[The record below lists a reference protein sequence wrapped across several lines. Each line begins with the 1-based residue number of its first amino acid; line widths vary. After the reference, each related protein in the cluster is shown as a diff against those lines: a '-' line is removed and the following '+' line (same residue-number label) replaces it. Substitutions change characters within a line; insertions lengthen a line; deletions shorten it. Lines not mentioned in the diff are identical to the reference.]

1 MSKKLLTAALLALSQ
16 TAFAQSTPLTS
27 GGQIQQ
33 IPPAPSPQR
42 AMPEIRIEQGGA
54 PATPESD
61 SAKILVQSL
70 NVTGQTLYSEA
81 QLLAL
86 TGFKPGTELTLGEL
100 RTMATKIADHY
111 RQAGYFVAQAY
122 LPAQNIKDG
131 AVTITVIEG
140 RYGQIALRNQ
150 STLRDS
156 VANNL
161 LQGLNPG
168 DPIAIVPLENRLLL
182 LSDVPGINV
191 KSTLAPGVAIGAS
204 DLFVDVTDSQ
214 RVTGSVEADN
224 AGNYY
229 TGEYRVGGTVNINN
243 PTGHGD
249 MASLRVL
256 TSGQGL
262 KYGRLSYQTLIGKAT
277 VGIAYTALEYRLGK
291 EFASLNAHGT
301 VEIASLYGSYPLIRS
316 RNTNLYALAG
326 YDDKTFQDRIDTTST
341 VTDKKAQVYNVGLA
355 GNHRDSLGGG
365 GLNTYSLTG
374 TFGDIDIRTPAA
386 LAVDAATARTNGSF
400 NKLGFTAAR
409 LQNVTERVSLY
420 AGIYGQVASK
430 NLDISEKMGLGGP
443 YAVRSYP
450 VGEAYGDEGYVVNL
464 EARYLL
470 SNFAGKIPGQ
480 LHLIGFADAGSITIN
495 SKPWTNANNH
505 RNLSA
510 AGVGLTWADYNN
522 FTIKTYYG
530 WKLGNEAATSAPD
543 KSGRFWIQAIKYF

>member
-16 TAFAQSTPLTS
+16 TAFGQTPPT

-33 IPPAPSPQR
+33 IPPAPTPQR
-42 AMPEIRIEQGGA
+42 GIPEIRIEQGGA

-61 SAKILVQSL
+61 SARITVQSL
-70 NVTGQTLYSEA
+70 RVTGNTIYSEA
-81 QLLAL
+81 ELLAL
-86 TGFKPGTELTLGEL
+86 TGFNPGTELTLGEL
-100 RTMATKIADHY
+100 RIMASKIADHY
-111 RQAGYFVAQAY
+111 RKAGYFVAQAY
-122 LPAQNIKDG
+122 LPAQDIKNG

-140 RYGQIALRNQ
+140 RYGQVALRNQ

-156 VANNL
+156 VANYYL
-161 LQGLNPG
+161 EGLKPG
-168 DPIAIVPLENRLLL
+168 DPIAIEPLENRLLL

-204 DLFVDVTDSQ
+204 DLFVDVTDAQ

-224 AGNYY
+224 AGNRY

-249 MASLRVL
+249 MASLRML
-256 TSGQGL
+256 TSGRGL
-262 KYGRLSYQTLIGKAT
+262 TYGRLSYQTLVGKAT
-277 VGIAYTALEYRLGK
+277 VGVAYTALQYRLGK
-291 EFASLNAHGT
+291 EFESLNAHGT

-326 YDDKTFQDRIDTTST
+326 YDEKIFQDKVDTTST
-341 VTDKKAQVYNVGLA
+341 VTDKKAHVFNVGLA
-355 GNHRDSLGGG
+355 GNHRDGMGGG

-374 TFGDIDIRTPAA
+374 TFGEIDIRTPAA
-386 LAVDAATARTNGSF
+386 LAQDAATAKTNGSF
-400 NKLGFTAAR
+400 NKLGFTAGRVQSVTDR
-409 LQNVTERVSLY
+409 LSLY
-420 AGIYGQVASK
+420 GGVYGQFASK

-443 YAVRSYP
+443 YAVRAYP
-450 VGEAYGDEGYVVNL
+450 VGEAYGDEGYVASL

-470 SNFAGKIPGQ
+470 SNFTANMPGQ
-480 LHLIGFADAGSITIN
+480 LHLVGFVDAGSVTIN
-495 SKPWTNANNH
+495 RNPWTTANNH

-510 AGVGLTWADYNN
+510 AGLGLTWADYNN

-530 WKLGNEAATSAPD
+530 WKLGNEPATSAPD